1 MFAFDA
7 SLDALCAPPDV
18 NRFKDQMEEASDSIA
33 LEKTFAQAKAQR
45 READEHELV
54 IGNCGA
60 SGSGDFSFDNA
71 ADAAA
76 LGFVVEPSSGKV
88 DPGGKV
94 PVKISYSPPAGGPL
108 SLWNEIVLQATLR
121 GGTPV
126 AASGAVNVALRLRGF
141 VPAQL

>member
-1 MFAFDA
+1 MLERLFSEPLRTIPGNEANPV
-7 SLDALCAPPDV
+7 PP
-18 NRFKDQMEEASDSIA
+18 
-33 LEKTFAQAKAQR
+33 
-45 READEHELV
+45 
-54 IGNCGA
+54 
-60 SGSGDFSFDNA
+60 
-71 ADAAA
+71 
-76 LGFVVEPSSGKV
+76 VVEAKV

>member
-1 MFAFDA
+1 MMLDLDFSWVHFMKCLRRVFTCLQSHVLILCVSTTLTTLLIELVHILWDKKRIDA
-7 SLDALCAPPDV
+7 STSISIILEV
-18 NRFKDQMEEASDSIA
+18 FSDS
-33 LEKTFAQAKAQR
+33 
-45 READEHELV
+45 
-54 IGNCGA
+54 
-60 SGSGDFSFDNA
+60 
-71 ADAAA
+71 
-76 LGFVVEPSSGKV
+76 
-88 DPGGKV
+88 KV